1 MNNLTP
7 EAPCLSELLGKAERV
22 GSLRQGLEGAG
33 VQRQFFDASPQDL
46 RLDQLLAS
54 HDAGKLVISFS
65 IHVAITPLRGMG
77 LSEALKGRGGISAY
91 LPPSGVAAQPTVR
104 RPLLYRK
111 NGILVG
117 HTGRTI
123 TPEDVANAL
132 AEE

>member
-7 EAPCLSELLGKAERV
+7 EAPCLSELLGNATRV
-22 GSLRQGLEGAG
+22 GSLRQGLEAAD
-33 VQRQFFDASPQDL
+33 VLRQFLYASPHEL
-46 RLDQLLAS
+46 RLEQLLAS
-54 HDAGKLVISFS
+54 QDTGKLVISIS
-65 IHVAITPLRGMG
+65 IHGAITPLRGMG

-91 LPPSGVAAQPTVR
+91 LPASSVAAPPTVR